1 MESSLL
7 FADVVVATVDIVF
20 IFHLLD
26 YGKPG
31 FIAVKDDFVNEIARG
46 LVYAWD
52 VVWMMIQHTL
62 EKTWRAP
69 TMACSILRHGVY
81 S

>member
-1 MESSLL
+1 
-7 FADVVVATVDIVF
+7 VF

-31 FIAVKDDFVNEIARG
+31 VIAVKDDFVNEIARG

-52 VVWMMIQHTL
+52 VVWMHT
-62 EKTWRAP
+62 AY
-69 TMACSILRHGVY
+69 A
-81 S
+81 